1 MNTAFGRWWYLCK
14 KLISLRKG
22 DVKVRSCT
30 KRHACM
36 TNKVYSN
43 NIYLMYNSLDS
54 SDKRVL
60 LLGYS
65 VNNVKVI
72 VHY

>member
-14 KLISLRKG
+14 KMVSLRKG

-30 KRHACM
+30 KRHACV
-36 TNKVYSN
+36 TNNY